1 MTYSLLIDPVSAL
14 MKEVASYIE
23 DARTSFS
30 DESVR
35 EKSINSLVSYV
46 DETAEKMLVEGLRK
60 ILPEAGFLTEEG
72 TAGRKNE
79 KLVWIIDP
87 LDGTTN
93 FVQGIPFVGI
103 NVALMEKDEVVAGWI
118 ADVFHHSIYHAIKG
132 EGAFKNG
139 HPIQM
144 KIKKTL
150 KDTLMA
156 TGFPHVDFTHLD
168 WYLRVMEAMMRSSR
182 GLRRMGAATL
192 DLAYTA
198 EGKLDGFFEFSLNP
212 WDVSAGA
219 LLVQEAGGIVTDFS
233 DGNDWLFGGEI
244 AAGCPEIH
252 RELLDLM
259 ALAKGD

>member
-1 MTYSLLIDPVSAL
+1 
-14 MKEVASYIE
+14 
-23 DARTSFS
+23 
-30 DESVR
+30 
-35 EKSINSLVSYV
+35 
-46 DETAEKMLVEGLRK
+46 
-60 ILPEAGFLTEEG
+60 
-72 TAGRKNE
+72 
-79 KLVWIIDP
+79 
-87 LDGTTN
+87 
-93 FVQGIPFVGI
+93 
-103 NVALMEKDEVVAGWI
+103 MEKDQIVAGWI
-118 ADVFHHSIYHAIKG
+118 ADVFHHSIYHAFKG
-132 EGAFKNG
+132 GGAFKNG
-139 HPIQM
+139 LPIRM
-144 KIKKTL
+144 KEKTSL

-219 LLVQEAGGIVTDFS
+219 LLVQEAGGVVTDFS
-233 DGNDWLFGGEI
+233 GGTNWLFGGQI

-259 ALAKGD
+259 ALAKGE